1 MVKQGSDFHLT
12 HEILSK
18 HFKQWAFTVSGAGN
32 SVVVHHKGNVEPVKR
47 ILTENGLSIVRVT
60 YSSI

>member
-32 SVVVHHKGNVEPVKR
+32 SVVVHHRNNVGKVKQ
-47 ILTENGLSIVRVT
+47 LLEENGLSIARVT